1 MRVAVIDYDLCKPDK
16 CGNFLCARLCP
27 VNREGIEC
35 ITKHQREEGGHKRL
49 LPLINEGTCIG
60 CGICVTR
67 CPFHAI
73 SIVNTPEQLQE
84 RPVHRYGEN
93 AFALFRLP
101 IPVKGVVGLLGPNGC
116 GKSTALKILSGQ
128 LPPNIGVFD
137 SRQGNNANGKPQQDA
152 QWEELI
158 KINRG
163 TELQRYL
170 EEMRNREIRTVL
182 KPQNVAELPG
192 AVSGTA
198 GKFITNDGIIKKL
211 ELQNCVDRELKEL
224 SGGEL
229 QRVAIAV
236 AMSKDADIYYF
247 DEPTS
252 YLDAGQRFKVARAI
266 KELAE
271 KKFVMVIEHD
281 LATLDFLA
289 DRVHIFY
296 GVAGTYGI
304 VSKPYST
311 KQGINIFLGGVIK
324 EDNVRIHDP
333 ISFAH
338 TSQEGMRKRKEQ
350 LLSFSN
356 IKKRYPG
363 FSLEVEEGEINR
375 GEVLGIIGANA
386 LGKST
391 FAKILAGE
399 TEAEG
404 NVSKKLKI
412 SYKPQY
418 LSADFEGTVAELIE
432 SQKLNYDQYTLLARQ
447 MDMERLL
454 EKQVK
459 ALSGGELQRTAVL
472 IALSRECD
480 MFLLDEPSAYL
491 DVNQRLVIAKAI
503 KGKTAMVIDHDLLF
517 LSYIADRTMLF
528 SGVPGKEGSAEMLPL
543 KEGFNKFLRQIDITF
558 RRDEQTKRPRANKAD
573 SQMDREQKERG
584 EYFLF

>member
-35 ITKHQREEGGHKRL
+35 ITKHQRDEGGHKRL

-84 RPVHRYGEN
+84 KPIHRYGEN

-116 GKSTALKILSGQ
+116 GKSTAMKILAGQ
-128 LPPNIGVFD
+128 ISPNLGLFD
-137 SRQGNNANGKPQQDA
+137 KEAR
-152 QWEELI
+152 WEELI
-158 KINRG
+158 KISRG
-163 TELQRYL
+163 TELQKYL
-170 EEMRNREIRTVL
+170 EEMKSKEIKTVL
-182 KPQNVAELPG
+182 KPQNVADIPAAAKGG
-192 AVSGTA
+192 AE
-198 GKFITNDGIIKKL
+198 KFVTDDGVIKKL
-211 ELQNCVDRELKEL
+211 ELQNCLDRELSEL

-229 QRVAIAV
+229 QRVAIAA

-247 DEPTS
+247 DEPMS
-252 YLDAGQRFKVARAI
+252 YLDAGQRFNVARAI

-271 KKFVMVIEHD
+271 KKFVMVTEHD

-296 GVAGTYGI
+296 GVPGTYGI
-304 VSKPYST
+304 ASKPHST
-311 KQGINIFLGGVIK
+311 KQGINIFLGGFVK
-324 EDNVRIHDP
+324 EDNVRIHDS

-338 TSQEGMRKRKEQ
+338 TSQEGMRKRKDV
-350 LLSFSN
+350 LLEFTG
-356 IKKRYPG
+356 IKKHYTN
-363 FSLEVEEGEINR
+363 FSLHIAEGGINR
-375 GEVLGIIGANA
+375 NEVLGIIGSNA

-399 TEAEG
+399 TEADG
-404 NVSKKLKI
+404 TISKKVKI

-418 LSADFEGTVAELIE
+418 LSADFEGTVSELIE
-432 SQKLNYDQYTLLARQ
+432 SQKLNYDQYALLARQ

-472 IALSRECD
+472 IALSRDCD

-491 DVNQRLVIAKAI
+491 DVNQRLAVAKAI

-517 LSYIADRTMLF
+517 LSYIADSTMLF
-528 SGVPGKEGSAEMLPL
+528 SGTPGREGSAEILPL
-543 KEGFNKFLRQIDITF
+543 KEGFNKFLKQIGITF
-558 RRDEQTKRPRANKAD
+558 RRDEQTKRPRANKLD
-573 SQMDREQKERG
+573 SQMDREQKEKG